1 MGSSGFLGG
10 GRPDASFLLAPGEC
24 RTRPLRGRAGGQAR
38 EPRGPGLGDAKKTE
52 TQKSLL

>member
-24 RTRPLRGRAGGQAR
+24 RTDLLGGEQGARPGSPGA
-38 EPRGPGLGDAKKTE
+38 PGLGDAKKTE